1 MRVLHFSAEPICDE
15 RLMLSAELRAIAD
28 ALLPGKVL
36 GSTVLESVPQT
47 RPSDVDVYLRN
58 SKPDVVHFS
67 MHGTPEGLSLCDA
80 YLDSKLYS
88 PAELAEALEGQ
99 GVKLVVLNA
108 CDSEAVAEAIVDK
121 VDVVVATRKT
131 LSDDHAIV
139 FSEVFYRSL
148 QVGLPVGKAFNAAM
162 RELKEVS
169 PNPLE
174 WYRLLTREAP
184 GEQNLEE
191 MVLVNSAA
199 ENPEATPTSQQ
210 RLRGAASRLEA
221 VRYGAAQEA
230 KENRQKLIVTLLI
243 TVAIAVLVAFY
254 PDMEKILDCGCDTS
268 KIDSCGW
275 FDRNVIWPAIESVRW
290 VVAAFS
296 WIQLNAWLLFTFFAA
311 PPAIYLIEYFW
322 LRRPLEEAERAA
334 FGLALK
340 APEAVDPDEL
350 VGRVEALV
358 EEMNESKK
366 AVFDLIQKG
375 QKDG

>member
-36 GSTVLESVPQT
+36 GSTTLESVPQT
-47 RPSDVDVYLRN
+47 RPSDVDVYLHN

-88 PAELAEALEGQ
+88 AAELADALEGQ
-99 GVKLVVLNA
+99 GVRLVVLNA
-108 CDSEAVAEAIVDK
+108 CDSEAVAEAILDK

-174 WYRLLTREAP
+174 WYRLLTREVP
-184 GEQNLEE
+184 GEQKLEE
-191 MVLVNSAA
+191 MVFVDPGA
-199 ENPEATPTSQQ
+199 EDPEPAPTPQQ
-210 RLRGAASRLEA
+210 RLRGAAARLEA
-221 VRYGAAQEA
+221 ARYGAAQEA
-230 KENRQKLIVTLLI
+230 EDNRRKLWTTLLI
-243 TVAIAVLVAFY
+243 TVVIAMLVAFY
-254 PDMEKILDCGCDTS
+254 PDMEKMLAPDCKTS
-268 KIDSCGW
+268 EINCCGW
-275 FDRNVIWPAIESVRW
+275 LDQWVLWPVIQSVRW
-290 VVAAFS
+290 IVGAFS
-296 WIQLNAWLLFTFFAA
+296 WIQLNGWLLFTFFAA

-322 LRRPLEEAERAA
+322 LKRPLEEAERAA
-334 FGLALK
+334 LGLALK

-366 AVFDLIQKG
+366 AVFDLIHKG
-375 QKDG
+375 QNDG